1 MLSKNTVVY
10 LLLLLI
16 VGFAGYYFGKINNQQ
31 ANTIVQPIAKN
42 AVQSSVKNNKSKA
55 VVSQKVKQKIADKSY
70 QQIQQENPY
79 LPEYLPN
86 IEVFDKIIDNLS
98 APEIDDYLNK
108 LVNKNEIDFNQNI
121 DKYALAK
128 SLMREFLGENDNSNI
143 DTYSAIK
150 FSLST
155 TQNTEKITNFKLSN
169 SKTAIYAHLQLD
181 ENAQMINNTFIKWIH
196 IDSGKI
202 LLFENKNI
210 NPITRQNWVS
220 FTPDENWQT
229 GNYQVTFYQFNSEL
243 RPIIQGGY
251 YVE

>member
-1 MLSKNTVVY
+1 MLSKNIVVY

-16 VGFAGYYFGKINNQQ
+16 VGFAGYYLGKINNQQ

-42 AVQSSVKNNKSKA
+42 AVQSGLKNNKSKA
-55 VVSQKVKQKIADKSY
+55 VISQKVKQKIADKSY

-86 IEVFDKIIDNLS
+86 IEVFYKIIDNLS

-108 LVNKNEIDFNQNI
+108 LVNKNEIDFNQSI

-143 DTYSAIK
+143 DTYSAIE

-243 RPIIQGGY
+243 KPIIQGGY
-251 YVE
+251 YIE

>member
-31 ANTIVQPIAKN
+31 ANIIVQPIAKN
-42 AVQSSVKNNKSKA
+42 AVQSDLKNNKSKA
-55 VVSQKVKQKIADKSY
+55 VVSQKVKQKIADKPY

-86 IEVFDKIIDNLS
+86 KEVFDKIIDNLS

-108 LVNKNEIDFNQNI
+108 LVNKNEIDFNQSI

-143 DTYSAIK
+143 DTYSAIE

-181 ENAQMINNTFIKWIH
+181 ENTEMINNTFIKWIH

-243 RPIIQGGY
+243 KPIIQGNY

>member
-16 VGFAGYYFGKINNQQ
+16 VGFAGYYLGKINNQQ

-42 AVQSSVKNNKSKA
+42 AVQSSLKNNKSKA
-55 VVSQKVKQKIADKSY
+55 AVSQKVKQKIADKSY

-86 IEVFDKIIDNLS
+86 QEVFDKIIDNLS

-143 DTYSAIK
+143 DTYSAIE

>member
-1 MLSKNTVVY
+1 MLSKNIVVY

-16 VGFAGYYFGKINNQQ
+16 VGFAGYYLGKINNQQ

-42 AVQSSVKNNKSKA
+42 AVQSSLKNNKSKA
-55 VVSQKVKQKIADKSY
+55 VISQKVKQKIADKSY

-86 IEVFDKIIDNLS
+86 KEVFDKIIDNLS

-108 LVNKNEIDFNQNI
+108 LVNKNEIDFNQSI

-143 DTYSAIK
+143 DTYSAIE

>member
-1 MLSKNTVVY
+1 MLSKNIVVY

-31 ANTIVQPIAKN
+31 ANIIVQPVAKN
-42 AVQSSVKNNKSKA
+42 AVQSDLKNNKSKA

-86 IEVFDKIIDNLS
+86 KEVFDKIIDNLS

-108 LVNKNEIDFNQNI
+108 LVNKNDIDFNQNI

-143 DTYSAIK
+143 DTYSAIE
-150 FSLST
+150 FSLSA

-169 SKTAIYAHLQLD
+169 SKTTIYAHLQLD